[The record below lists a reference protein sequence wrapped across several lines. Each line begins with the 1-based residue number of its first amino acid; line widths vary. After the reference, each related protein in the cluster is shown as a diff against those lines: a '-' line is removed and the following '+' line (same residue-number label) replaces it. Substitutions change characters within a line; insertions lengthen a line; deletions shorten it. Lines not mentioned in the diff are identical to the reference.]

1 VNSPTARAGDHVSDP
16 SNVLP
21 RRRWWTAPRLRIAAA
36 AAACVVG
43 LALGPPGG
51 WLVERVAFEG
61 ATETD
66 VPSLRHLADL
76 RNGTTMWGVDLDAV
90 ERGVER
96 HPWVREA
103 HARREWPDTVVV
115 EIVEHHAAALLHDGG
130 RLLVVSDEGR
140 PFLPADA
147 RHLDL
152 PHLTGFAGELGALH
166 PDLPS
171 LAVRQALWL
180 VSELDERGLVLRD
193 QISEI
198 SFSRSS
204 GYRVHA
210 GPAEIAF
217 GLHDLPTQIT
227 RLAEIVAGGLSLS
240 SPQSVD
246 LGAPS
251 VVLVRPLQSASSSGS

>member
-1 VNSPTARAGDHVSDP
+1 
-16 SNVLP
+16 L
-21 RRRWWTAPRLRIAAA
+21 RLRIAAA
-36 AAACVVG
+36 ATACVVG
-43 LALGPPGG
+43 LLLGSPGG
-51 WLVERVAFEG
+51 WLVERVVFEG
-61 ATETD
+61 AKEAD
-66 VPSLRHLADL
+66 VPSLRHFADL

-90 ERGVER
+90 AHGVER

-103 HARREWPDTVVV
+103 QARRAWPDTVVV

-152 PHLTGFAGELGALH
+152 PHLTGFGGELGALH
-166 PDLPS
+166 PDLSP

-180 VSELDERGLVLRD
+180 VAELDERGLVARD
-193 QISEI
+193 HIGEI

-204 GYRVHA
+204 GYRIHA

-217 GLHDLPTQIT
+217 GLHDLPTQID
-227 RLAEIVAGGLSLS
+227 RLAELVAGGLSLS
-240 SPQSVD
+240 SPHSVD

-251 VVLVRPLQSASSSGS
+251 VVLVRPLHAGSTGGS